1 MKFNKDATYESIKN
15 ILNKIRTVSKNC
27 VFICVM
33 GLIGLQGICYGA
45 PKFVDSGNN
54 EVEHYEFDFEENQVV
69 DTVVGQVSVVDDN
82 EGGTLTY
89 DLVFAEDYPFTIN
102 NSGELKT
109 TAVLDHEIEELYFFA
124 VNVKAEYA
132 DDPDMYDTANIYVRV
147 TDDTSDNDNLVFSGG
162 SSRTFE
168 VEENLP
174 EGTSVGSGR
183 QVKAVIPSNINAAVV
198 HTLEGTDANS
208 FNIVSSSGQIKTKF
222 VLDYD
227 DKNTYSVVVRATFD
241 TQSITADVTINV
253 LDADDNGP
261 PPPENQQPQFTE
273 GESATRTIAKNKPIG
288 SNIGSPVSASDADS
302 SDTLTYSLGGTD
314 AGSFA
319 INTSTGQLKT
329 ETVLDFESK
338 NIYTVEISV
347 SDGKGGSDTI
357 TVTINVTDV
366 PVNQQPRFTE
376 GESATRTIAENT
388 SSGSN
393 IGSPVSASDADSSD
407 TLTYNLGGTDAG
419 SFAINTSTG
428 QLKTETELDFESK
441 NIYTV
446 EISVSDGKGGS
457 DTILVTINVTDVDE
471 NVPPPENR
479 QPQFTEGESATR
491 TIAENTSLGSNI
503 GSPVSASDADSS
515 DTLTYNL
522 GGTDVGSFAINTSTG
537 QLKTETELDFE
548 SKNTYTVEI
557 SVSDGKGGSDTIT
570 VTINVTDVVEVQT
583 QSTVDTTTTETETET
598 PVERIV
604 PISKLSTPGQIGFSE
619 LMFTSNGGLHS
630 KAQWI
635 ELYNNSDTE
644 TVNLI
649 GWHLAIEARDKNGLH
664 RYADITLKNLPIQP
678 NQTALIV
685 TWMDRKS
692 EVISEDRVYN
702 FFDHH
707 SNEFEQNQHRN
718 MVLGEVGL
726 FLKLT
731 DPDGAVSDVIG
742 NLDGDRKTNDEPK
755 WELPSGTTKDGVRT
769 SLLRKYNVKADVP
782 RDGTDVANWERAADR
797 PLGMLTYW
805 GNTTDIGNPGYR
817 TINAS
822 LPVTLSHF
830 HAEKTDMGVV
840 IKWTTESEIENAGFN
855 IRRSQSKQG
864 PFAKVNTTLIQGAG
878 TTGERNA
885 YKWIDT
891 TAKPNIE
898 YYYRIE
904 DVSFAGARQVLATK
918 RMKGI
923 LSAKNRRTTRWGELK
938 VLD

>member
-54 EVEHYEFDFEENQVV
+54 EVEHYEFDFEENQAA
-69 DTVVGQVSVVDDN
+69 DTVVGQVSVMDDEN
-82 EGGTLTY
+82 GDLTFELFNP
-89 DLVFAEDYPFTIN
+89 DNYPFTIN
-102 NSGELKT
+102 NAGELTT
-109 TAVLDHEIEELYFFA
+109 TAMLDYEIEKTYFFA

-132 DDPDMYDTANIYVRV
+132 DDPDMYDTADIYVHV

-208 FNIVSSSGQIKTKF
+208 FNIISSSGQIKTKF

-227 DKNTYSVVVRATFD
+227 DKDTYSVVVRATFN

-273 GESATRTIAKNKPIG
+273 GESATRTIAENKPTR
-288 SNIGSPVSASDADS
+288 SNIGSPVSASDADR
-302 SDTLTYSLGGTD
+302 SDTLTYSLGGTN

-319 INTSTGQLKT
+319 FDTRTGQLKT
-329 ETVLDFESK
+329 ATALDFESK
-338 NIYTVEISV
+338 NT
-347 SDGKGGSDTI
+347 
-357 TVTINVTDV
+357 
-366 PVNQQPRFTE
+366 
-376 GESATRTIAENT
+376 
-388 SSGSN
+388 
-393 IGSPVSASDADSSD
+393 
-407 TLTYNLGGTDAG
+407 
-419 SFAINTSTG
+419 
-428 QLKTETELDFESK
+428 
-441 NIYTV
+441 YTV

-471 NVPPPENR
+471 NVSPPENR

-503 GSPVSASDADSS
+503 GSPMLASDADSS

-522 GGTDVGSFAINTSTG
+522 GGTDVGSFAFDTRTG
-537 QLKTETELDFE
+537 QLKTATELDFE
-548 SKNTYTVEI
+548 SKNTYTVVI

-570 VTINVTDVVEVQT
+570 VTVKVTDVVEDQT
-583 QSTVDTTTTETETET
+583 QLTVDTTTTESPTETET
-598 PVERIV
+598 PIEPIV

-692 EVISEDRVYN
+692 EVISKDRVYN

-805 GNTTDIGNPGYR
+805 GNTTDIGNPGHR

-830 HAEKTDMGVV
+830 HAEKTDTGVV